1 MRKMKLYRII
11 CILSAVLGLSTSAFA
26 QSYGT
31 SENKEYYGSQEYYD
45 SHNAVAHAHVKDMH
59 CDDES
64 GTIFFK
70 LDYHFDGTPI
80 TKDITFVIDKYTY
93 IPEVTTEI
101 SPDINK
107 FVSGEHKWI
116 DFYITPEDDARIEA
130 MGAGDSIT
138 VHVDRIW
145 DICKSVAVYPSPEEK
160 ARVTRLNDYGIMV
173 GDENGKFNPMQL
185 LTRAELTK
193 IAVVMSNPDFEES
206 VDLSQQ
212 SFSDVSAEHWAYPY
226 VEYARANGIIEGY
239 EDGSFKPETPVTA
252 QEAVKMMISLLGYT
266 PFAEDNGGYPTGYMM
281 AASRYGVLENVE
293 LVTTESI
300 TRSEAAWLITNSL
313 DTPLM
318 VESTDAGAFVIC
330 NGSNPEYP
338 EMTLAIKNFSE

>member
-1 MRKMKLYRII
+1 MKFRRILCGAI
-11 CILSAVLGLSTSAFA
+11 GVAMCFTSAFA

-31 SENKEYYGSQEYYD
+31 SENKEYYQSQEYYD
-45 SHNAVAHAHVKDMH
+45 THSAVAYAREKSLV
-59 CDDES
+59 CDEKA
-64 GTIFFK
+64 GTISFK

-80 TKDITFVIDKYTY
+80 TKDITFVIDEYTY
-93 IPEVTTEI
+93 IPEITSEI
-101 SPDINK
+101 SPDIDK

-130 MGAGDSIT
+130 MGADDSIT
-138 VHVDRIW
+138 VHVDRVW
-145 DICKSVAVYPSPEEK
+145 SICQAVVLYPSPEEK

-173 GDENGKFNPMQL
+173 GDENGDFNPMQL

-193 IAVVMSNPDFEES
+193 IAVVMSNPDFAEN

-226 VEYARANGIIEGY
+226 IEYAKANGIIEGY
-239 EDGSFKPETPVTA
+239 EDGSFKPEKNVTA
-252 QEAVKMMISLLGYT
+252 HEAIKMMINLLGYT
-266 PFAEDNGGYPTGYMM
+266 PFAEDNGGYPAGYMK
-281 AASRYGVLENVE
+281 AASRYGMLEGVE

-300 TRSEAAWLITNSL
+300 IRSEAAWLITNTL
-313 DTPLM
+313 DIPLM
-318 VESTDAGAFVIC
+318 VETFDGGFAIC
-330 NGSNPEYP
+330 DGSIPEYP